1 MEELKDENQKMT
13 LAFEQLQ
20 RDHEKLKEDEQGK
33 SKKLQEFQ
41 LLNEHREQ
49 AKQDLKGK
57 EIKVYESSKHPFWL
71 FYLHNFSPFLINKA
85 VTLLQYRFG
94 DTCQDNVQSGVEK
107 ISHCTQT
114 CFLHDRGEFAL
125 SSVAKPYSNSK
136 SWIWDTSVTSNQ

>member
-1 MEELKDENQKMT
+1 MEELKDDNQKMT

-57 EIKVYESSKHPFWL
+57 KFYFVTKLVLTYCEKKL
-71 FYLHNFSPFLINKA
+71 F
-85 VTLLQYRFG
+85 
-94 DTCQDNVQSGVEK
+94 
-107 ISHCTQT
+107 
-114 CFLHDRGEFAL
+114 
-125 SSVAKPYSNSK
+125 
-136 SWIWDTSVTSNQ
+136 

>member
-57 EIKVYESSKHPFWL
+57 KNKVYELSKHPF
-71 FYLHNFSPFLINKA
+71 
-85 VTLLQYRFG
+85 
-94 DTCQDNVQSGVEK
+94 
-107 ISHCTQT
+107 
-114 CFLHDRGEFAL
+114 
-125 SSVAKPYSNSK
+125 
-136 SWIWDTSVTSNQ
+136 

>member
-49 AKQDLKGK
+49 AKQDLKGM

-71 FYLHNFSPFLINKA
+71 FLHNFSQFSI
-85 VTLLQYRFG
+85 
-94 DTCQDNVQSGVEK
+94 EK
-107 ISHCTQT
+107 K
-114 CFLHDRGEFAL
+114 
-125 SSVAKPYSNSK
+125 SVSNSNYWRE
-136 SWIWDTSVTSNQ
+136 SLLEVHCVANV